1 MLPVLIVSY
10 VRADNLTLILQSLLG
25 KAEKV
30 FIFIDRAKNE
40 LEYENFQVNEVAR
53 KYSGDFDLK
62 INWVPN
68 HLGVADGVPAAI
80 SWSLETVDQIV
91 VLEDD
96 CLPNDFALE
105 YFEKQISQLNSK
117 KGTMLVA
124 GSAPN
129 KDWTFEKS
137 VISKYPLIWGWAT
150 TKEEWLAFI
159 EFRKSPISFKRIL
172 CHLLGK
178 PKDLLATCYFLAAEI
193 KIRQGRLKAWDCSL
207 ALYMLIN
214 NRFAIL
220 PNISCI
226 SNVGRDQYASHTLQ
240 NSENNI
246 ITLSGTILPN
256 LEIDNS
262 KSSKTRAE
270 KSIEKEIYHF
280 RIIQIISPLKSL
292 LRF

>member
-1 MLPVLIVSY
+1 M
-10 VRADNLTLILQSLLG
+10 LG

-40 LEYENFQVNEVAR
+40 LEYENSQVNETAH
-53 KYSGDFDLK
+53 KYSGDFELK

-80 SWSLETVDQIV
+80 SWALETVDQIV

-96 CLPNDFALE
+96 CLPNEFALE
-105 YFEKQISQLNSK
+105 YFEKQISQLNSE

-124 GSAPN
+124 GTAPN
-129 KDWTFEKS
+129 REWTFERS
-137 VISKYPLIWGWAT
+137 VLSKYPLIWGWAT
-150 TKEEWLAFI
+150 TKEEWISFI
-159 EFRKSPISFKRIL
+159 EFRTNPISFKSIFY
-172 CHLLGK
+172 HLLGK
-178 PKDLLATCYFLAAEI
+178 PIDLLATCYFLGAEI

-214 NRFAIL
+214 NRIAIL

-240 NSENNI
+240 NSEDNI
-246 ITLSGTILPN
+246 ITLSGTVLPN

-280 RIIQIISPLKSL
+280 RKIQILSPLKSL
-292 LRF
+292 LRL